1 MTGPRLGDKK
11 NFFVKNKM
19 FTIFG
24 ILALV
29 IVFIAVFAPIVS
41 GGIDPNEGNINDA
54 ILPPGNGHLFG
65 TDKMGRDIYARV
77 IYGSRVSLV
86 AAFSVVLLSFV
97 IGIVLGILA
106 GYFRGAVDTI
116 IMRIADMMLAFP
128 GLVLAMAVAGIMGAS
143 IRNAIFAIAL
153 VTWPKY
159 ARLARSLVLKIRDR
173 DYVAAAVVTGSKTPY
188 ILIRYMLP
196 NVLPTVVITAATDIG
211 GLMLE
216 LAGLS
221 FLGFGAVP
229 PTPEW
234 GLMLSEGRA
243 YMQSAPWLMVFPG
256 LAIFITV
263 VVFNMLGD
271 SLRDI
276 LDPRSDE

>member
-1 MTGPRLGDKK
+1 MKK
-11 NFFVKNKM
+11 QNFFLKNKT
-19 FTIFG
+19 FTIFL
-24 ILALV
+24 ILALL
-29 IVFIAVFAPIVS
+29 IVLAAIFAPIVS
-41 GGIDPNEGNINDA
+41 GGVDPTAGDLSQA
-54 ILPPGNGHLFG
+54 IQPPSSSHIFG

-86 AAFSVVLLSFV
+86 ASFSIVFLVFAV
-97 IGIVLGILA
+97 GMVLGILA
-106 GYFRGAVDTI
+106 GYFGGIVDTI

-128 GLVLAMAVAGIMGAS
+128 GLVLALAVAGIMGAS
-143 IRNAIFAIAL
+143 VRNAILAIAL

-159 ARLARSLVLKIRDR
+159 ARLARSLVMKIRHR
-173 DYVAAAVVTGSKTPY
+173 DYVEAAIVTGSKTTY
-188 ILIRYMLP
+188 MLSKYMLP
-196 NVLPTVVITAATDIG
+196 NALPTLVITAATDIG
-211 GLMLE
+211 SMMLE
-216 LAGLS
+216 LAALS

-256 LAIFITV
+256 LAIFVTV

-276 LDPRSDE
+276 LDPKSE